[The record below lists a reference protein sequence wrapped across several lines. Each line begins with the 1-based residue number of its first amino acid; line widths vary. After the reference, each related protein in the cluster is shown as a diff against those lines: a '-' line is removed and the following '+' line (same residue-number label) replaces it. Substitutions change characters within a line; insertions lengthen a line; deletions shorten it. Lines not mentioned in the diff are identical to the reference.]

1 MEEVFLLVGRVVVVV
16 GCVVVVVV
24 VVVVGTF
31 NVVDGGGLV
40 PASVLM

>member
-24 VVVVGTF
+24 VVVGNL

>member
-1 MEEVFLLVGRVVVVV
+1 MEEAFLLVGRVVVV
-16 GCVVVVVV
+16 GCVVVIV
-24 VVVVGTF
+24 VVVVGTL